1 MSNGIASRRSALFLS
16 RAVAAAVVAIG
27 CHAYAAPTE
36 WKVGAGSWTTSGNWT
51 AGVPEGA
58 GAPDQY
64 VYIGNGGTAQIPNS
78 GVVYGENLYLGD
90 RAAGTVS
97 GGTINQAGGQINA
110 GYVYVRTT
118 SGNNA
123 VYNLS
128 GGLFQAWGLLASS
141 TDGTTLSGNALFS
154 QTGGTAR
161 IVGYNNPP
169 FPSMALQAANTGTVR
184 TLYQLSGGELVATRM
199 GMTGKAR
206 FASTGGN
213 ATFGSLIISPDSTY
227 SLAGGSLTTTRL
239 LDVDGTIDFT
249 SGTASI
255 KTITASG
262 LIDLT
267 NAKTTSP
274 SLGALVAGPKSLVI
288 LPVGKSGTDLFGG
301 GYTNAGLEVTAG
313 SPIAINAGQDIEA
326 WGTLETLVT
335 VAGSLKATPLDKT
348 KFEGEAGTLSL
359 RAGVFVTG
367 NGAVD
372 TGVVVDTFSPTL
384 NGTVHVNN
392 ANSGMDGGSLKS
404 WIEYIGSTSNG
415 TFTHSGG
422 VNNVEWLLLSSN
434 YGLAGY
440 PNSKPADGLYKLSG
454 GTLNVT
460 GTFSVGDGGK
470 GTFEQTGGTA
480 NIQFLKA
487 GSSNKLV
494 SNALDPNGIVKIGGG
509 VANISSLWLAAGDN
523 VKASYEQTNG
533 EVNVAGFMLV
543 SDGTGTQSTLNVSGG
558 NLNVGN
564 SLSLGVNGSV
574 VVTQSGGVITANGG
588 VILGGSTGSST
599 QSYALSGDGKLIT
612 GAELVI
618 SGHSTPSFN
627 QSGGEVIAKKMLVA
641 GNYTGGDIGIIGTG
655 STKGSYTLSGGT
667 LDADIQY
674 IGRFGTGT
682 FTHSGGTNTAA
693 TELHIATGT
702 TGMKGT
708 GTYALS
714 GTGVLNVGNLV
725 VGVTGQGTLSQT
737 GNSSLT
743 ATSLAVGGQSGAT
756 GVMNYSGGSFAA
768 PLVVVGDGGKG
779 TFNQLAGNIA
789 TSSLTLGK
797 QAGGDG
803 TYNLAA
809 GSLTT
814 GVMHIGAVGN
824 GKLIAA
830 AGTSIEVS
838 QKLILGPG
846 ASLDVAPGT
855 TILMTGSTF
864 ENHSTSPTALADMA
878 DLTLWFQGG
887 PNVVDTLEVA
897 GRLGSNDFLL
907 DGLTIGGPRGV
918 GIVSLVDL
926 IDNQPGSEPE
936 VLYLNNL
943 TVDCGSILV
952 LNDIALF
959 VDGVRVLEG
968 DTRFGC
974 GTIVNSLAVPEP
986 GTAISLLAGAASLLL
1001 RRRRS
1006 LQA

>member
-1 MSNGIASRRSALFLS
+1 MFHGIASRRSAACLS
-16 RAVAAAVVAIG
+16 RAVAAAAVAVG

-36 WKVGAGSWTTSGNWT
+36 WKGAVGSWTTAANWT

-58 GAPDQY
+58 GAPDQF

-78 GVVYGENLYLGD
+78 GVVYGELLNLGD

-123 VYNLS
+123 MYNLS
-128 GGLFQAWGLLASS
+128 GGLFQAWGLLVAS

-199 GMTGKAR
+199 GMSGKAR

-213 ATFGSLIISPDSTY
+213 ATFGSLIIAADSIY
-227 SLAGGSLTTTRL
+227 SLAGGSITTMRL

-249 SGTASI
+249 SGDASI

-274 SLGALVAGPKSLVI
+274 SQGALVAGPKSLVI
-288 LPVGKSGTDLFGG
+288 LPVGKSGTDFFGG

-313 SPIAINAGQDIEA
+313 SPIVIGAGRDIEA

-335 VAGSLKATPLDKT
+335 VAGSLKATPLDKI

-359 RAGVFVTG
+359 RGGVFVTG

-384 NGTVHVNN
+384 NGVVHVNN

-404 WIEYIGSTSNG
+404 WIEFIGSTSSG

-434 YGLAGY
+434 YGLPGY
-440 PNSKPADGLYKLSG
+440 PNTKPGDGLYLLSG
-454 GTLNVT
+454 GTLNT
-460 GTFSVGDGGK
+460 TTFSVGDGGK
-470 GTFEQTGGTA
+470 GTFHQTGGIS
-480 NIQFLKA
+480 NINFLKA
-487 GSSNKLV
+487 GVSNKLV
-494 SNALDPNGIVKIGGG
+494 TNALDPNGIVKIGGG
-509 VANISSLWLAAGDN
+509 VANISSMWLAAGDN
-523 VKASYEQTNG
+523 VKASYEQTGG
-533 EVNVAGFMLV
+533 EVNVAGFLLV
-543 SDGTGTQSTLNVSGG
+543 SDGSGTQATVDVSGG
-558 NLNVGN
+558 ALNVGS
-564 SLSLGVNGSV
+564 SLSLGVKGSV
-574 VVTQSGGVITANGG
+574 VVTHSGGVITANGG
-588 VILGGSTGSST
+588 VILGGSTGSTT
-599 QSYALSGDGKLIT
+599 QSYALSGDGKLVT
-612 GAELVI
+612 DSELVI

-627 QSGGEVIAKKMLVA
+627 QTGGEVIAKKMRLA
-641 GNYTGGDIGIIGTG
+641 GNYTGGDIGIIGTDT
-655 STKGSYTLSGGT
+655 TKGSYSLSGGT
-667 LDADIQY
+667 LNADIQY

-693 TELHIATGT
+693 TELIIATGDT
-702 TGMKGT
+702 AKKGT
-708 GTYALS
+708 GIYNLS
-714 GTGVLNVGNLV
+714 GTGVLDVGNLV
-725 VGVTGQGTLSQT
+725 VGDTGQGTLSQT
-737 GNSSLT
+737 GSSSLT
-743 ATSLAVGGQSGAT
+743 AATLAVGGKSGAT
-756 GVMNYSGGSFAA
+756 GVMNHSGGIFTA
-768 PLVVVGDGGKG
+768 PLVIVGDAGKG
-779 TFNQLAGNIA
+779 TFNQLGGDIA
-789 TSSLTLGK
+789 MSSLMLGK
-797 QAGGDG
+797 QVGGDG

-814 GVMHIGAVGN
+814 GVMHIGAAGN
-824 GKLIAA
+824 GKLVAA
-830 AGTSIEVS
+830 AGTSIEIS
-838 QKLILGPG
+838 EKLILGPG
-846 ASLDVAPGT
+846 AALDLAPGT
-855 TILMTGSTF
+855 TILMTGSAF
-864 ENHSTSPTALADMA
+864 ENHSTSPTALNDMA

-887 PNVVDTLEVA
+887 PGVVDPFEVA
-897 GRLGSNDFLL
+897 GRLGSSDFLL
-907 DGLTIGGPRGV
+907 DGLIIGGPRGV
-918 GIVSLVDL
+918 CIVSLMDL
-926 IDNQPGSEPE
+926 FDNQAGGDPE
-936 VLYLNNL
+936 VLYVNHL
-943 TVDCGSILV
+943 TVNCGSFLV
-952 LNDIALF
+952 LNDIAMF
-959 VDGVRVLEG
+959 VDGVRVVAG

-974 GTIVNSLAVPEP
+974 GTIVNSMPVPEP
-986 GTAISLLAGAASLLL
+986 ATAIPLLAGAASLLL
-1001 RRRRS
+1001 RRRKGLRT
-1006 LQA
+1006 